1 MVAFGRKRMSD
12 QLSAEDWLDQGL
24 RTLAEKGFTA
34 LKAEPLSKAMGVSRG
49 SFYWHFADISA
60 FHAAL
65 LQHWREIAT
74 EQIIATLESGSNKGE
89 RLRLLLQRVFS
100 ANLTLEN
107 AVRTWATLNPA
118 ARSAVQAID
127 RRRLGYIESL
137 LSERGLSSDVARARA
152 QVLYWAF
159 LGFVQS
165 DKQVPPSAR
174 SSILEALLRIA
185 R

>member
-1 MVAFGRKRMSD
+1 
-12 QLSAEDWLDQGL
+12 
-24 RTLAEKGFTA
+24 
-34 LKAEPLSKAMGVSRG
+34 
-49 SFYWHFADISA
+49 
-60 FHAAL
+60 
-65 LQHWREIAT
+65 
-74 EQIIATLESGSNKGE
+74 
-89 RLRLLLQRVFS
+89 
-100 ANLTLEN
+100 LEN

>member
-1 MVAFGRKRMSD
+1 MSD

-74 EQIIATLESGSNKGE
+74 EQVIATLESGSNKGA
-89 RLRLLLQRVFS
+89 RLRLLLQRVFT
-100 ANLTLEN
+100 AKLTLEN

-137 LSERGLSSDVARARA
+137 LSERGLTSDVARARA
-152 QVLYWAF
+152 QVLDWAF